1 MPDFFDVHSHIH
13 SREFDLD
20 RTDVIS
26 RLKKE
31 NVWTITVGTDKE
43 SSIEA
48 VEATELYE
56 GIFASIGQHPTDNTE
71 ENFDSSFYVSLIANP
86 KVLAIG
92 ECGLDYYR
100 SKDNSEQEKLRQK
113 KIFESQIIFALE
125 NNKPLMLHCRD
136 AYEDVL
142 LILESY
148 KKGAGDKLRGN
159 VHFFAGNVSIA
170 ERFLSLGFTL
180 SFTGV
185 LTFTHD
191 YDEVVSYIPLES
203 ILSETDCPFVAP
215 VPFRS
220 KRNEPAYISHIVR
233 KIAEIKQVPFETV
246 KEAMVKNSLTL
257 FLGGVQR

>member
-1 MPDFFDVHSHIH
+1 MPDFFDAHSHIH
-13 SREFDLD
+13 SGEFDID
-20 RTDVIS
+20 RSDVIN

-31 NVWTITVGTDKE
+31 NVWTITVGTDKA

-48 VEATELYE
+48 VKTTSLYE

-71 ENFDSSFYVSLIANP
+71 EDFDTTFYTSLVSNA
-86 KVLAIG
+86 KVIAIG

-100 SKDNSEQEKLRQK
+100 STDDSLQEKTRQK

-125 NNKPLMLHCRD
+125 HNKPLMLHCRN

-142 LILESY
+142 DILESY
-148 KKGAGDKLRGN
+148 KKEASEKLRGD
-159 VHFFAGNVSIA
+159 VHFFAADTSIA
-170 ERFLSLGFTL
+170 KRFLSLGFTM

-185 LTFTHD
+185 LTFTRD

-215 VPFRS
+215 VPFRG
-220 KRNEPAYISHIVR
+220 KRNEPSYISHIVR
-233 KIAEIKQVPFETV
+233 KISEIKQIPLETV
-246 KEAMVKNSLTL
+246 KEVVVKNSFRL
-257 FLGGVQR
+257 FLPKA